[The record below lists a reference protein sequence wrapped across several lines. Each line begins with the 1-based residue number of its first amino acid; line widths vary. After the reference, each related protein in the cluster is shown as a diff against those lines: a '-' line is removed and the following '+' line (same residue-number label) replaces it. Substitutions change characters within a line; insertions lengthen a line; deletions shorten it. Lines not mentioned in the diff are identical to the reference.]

1 MTIAKASS
9 GLSASGGSDALL
21 IVIAGPARGRS
32 VRLDGTVTVGRDEQN
47 LLPIPDPALSRRHC
61 LIERAGDRIV
71 LKDMGS
77 KNGVF
82 VNGCPITERALVD
95 GDQVRI
101 GDSALVVLL
110 PASPAPVE
118 PVDSRVTIVER
129 QPITSTTISMEGA
142 RRRYFGVPPAVATSR
157 ATRDLALLFRLSDAL
172 QSVTAVET
180 LYEVLLQHGLEA
192 ADARGA
198 SILTTSPGDDT
209 LAVVMSKSTPGEPVA
224 LCRAIAERA
233 ILEHAAIS
241 SGDDTPTLCVPLLG
255 SDTVRGALCLSA
267 PRNAASFTEDDMRL
281 LAAIGSIGGLSLQR
295 LQHLD
300 WLRGE
305 NARLRQDV
313 AIEHSLVGES
323 TAMQAVYRFIA
334 RAAPT
339 DATVLL
345 SGESGTGKELV
356 AHAIHTNSRRAHGP
370 FVAINCA
377 ALPDALLE
385 SELFG
390 HERGAFTG
398 AIAQQRGRLEMADRG
413 TVFLDEIGELAPPL
427 QAKLLRV
434 LEDQVVE
441 RIGSRRGIK
450 IDVRVIAA
458 TNCNLEE
465 AIAQGTFRRDLYYR
479 LNVVA
484 LAIPPLRE
492 RRDDVPL
499 LAAYFVRR
507 HAAHCQRAVKGIS
520 PAARALLTRYDW
532 PGNVRELSN
541 AIERAVVL
549 GSSDVIVPDDLPEG
563 IHEVGCD
570 TDAPT
575 GYHAQVAANKREII
589 REALERS
596 SGNVARTARALDLQ
610 PTYLHRLIR
619 NLGLRDESTRE
630 EPTA

>member
-1 MTIAKASS
+1 M
-9 GLSASGGSDALL
+9 
-21 IVIAGPARGRS
+21 
-32 VRLDGTVTVGRDEQN
+32 
-47 LLPIPDPALSRRHC
+47 
-61 LIERAGDRIV
+61 
-71 LKDMGS
+71 
-77 KNGVF
+77 
-82 VNGCPITERALVD
+82 
-95 GDQVRI
+95 
-101 GDSALVVLL
+101 
-110 PASPAPVE
+110 
-118 PVDSRVTIVER
+118 
-129 QPITSTTISMEGA
+129 
-142 RRRYFGVPPAVATSR
+142 
-157 ATRDLALLFRLSDAL
+157 
-172 QSVTAVET
+172 
-180 LYEVLLQHGLEA
+180 
-192 ADARGA
+192 
-198 SILTTSPGDDT
+198 
-209 LAVVMSKSTPGEPVA
+209 
-224 LCRAIAERA
+224 
-233 ILEHAAIS
+233 
-241 SGDDTPTLCVPLLG
+241 
-255 SDTVRGALCLSA
+255 SA

-334 RAAPT
+334 RAAST

-434 LEDQVVE
+434 LEDHVVE
-441 RIGSRRGIK
+441 RIGARRGIK
-450 IDVRVIAA
+450 IDVRV
-458 TNCNLEE
+458 NSR
-465 AIAQGTFRRDLYYR
+465 GR
-479 LNVVA
+479 L
-484 LAIPPLRE
+484 
-492 RRDDVPL
+492 
-499 LAAYFVRR
+499 R
-507 HAAHCQRAVKGIS
+507 HRC
-520 PAARALLTRYDW
+520 
-532 PGNVRELSN
+532 
-541 AIERAVVL
+541 
-549 GSSDVIVPDDLPEG
+549 
-563 IHEVGCD
+563 
-570 TDAPT
+570 PT